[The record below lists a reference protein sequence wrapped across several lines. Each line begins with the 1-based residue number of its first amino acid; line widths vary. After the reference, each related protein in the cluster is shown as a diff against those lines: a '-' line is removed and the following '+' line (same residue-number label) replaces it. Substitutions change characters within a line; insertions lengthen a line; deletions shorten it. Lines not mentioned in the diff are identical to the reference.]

1 LKSPWYCPY
10 CEQTS
15 SRKWNVSTHIQRRH
29 PGKYNPFDVLK
40 DIVFTDS
47 HYAQPVPA
55 RLNSSNSS
63 AEIDWSDPL
72 QVVNRST
79 KIQDIMEEIKRL
91 NKFEQTW
98 LLIAIYKLQQ
108 S

>member
-1 LKSPWYCPY
+1 
-10 CEQTS
+10 
-15 SRKWNVSTHIQRRH
+15 
-29 PGKYNPFDVLK
+29 VLK

-47 HYAQPVPA
+47 QYAQRVPT
-55 RLNSSNSS
+55 RLNTSYNSS

-79 KIQDIMEEIKRL
+79 KIQNLVDEIKKL
-91 NKFEQTW
+91 NKFEQTS
-98 LLIAIYKLQQ
+98 LLMIVYKLQQ